1 MSKKRKTKSL
11 KRKTPRVKGLKDAV
25 TICKKKKAEDVV
37 ILDMRKL
44 CSFTEYFVIASGE
57 STVQIKA
64 ILNEI
69 IKSLKKKK
77 VKINHTE
84 GREGGRWVIL
94 DAGHFV
100 VHLFVKELRE
110 FYDLELLWADAP
122 RQKLGLA
129 P

>member
-1 MSKKRKTKSL
+1 M
-11 KRKTPRVKGLKDAV
+11 
-25 TICKKKKAEDVV
+25 V